1 MDGLVS
7 LKIIKHCTEEGTG
20 GDLVQVGGNVRRDIE
35 PIFYRYKK
43 LAHGESIFLPYFF
56 QGVLLGLVVDN
67 RLEVTNCF
75 PFPRNAGNEEG
86 EDFDEVKLERFS
98 SVACDHDDNSQGM
111 GALRSSAY
119 NIVTLAFFLFFF
131 NPDPVSN
138 GDDAPFAP
146 RQR

>member
-20 GDLVQVGGNVRRDIE
+20 GDLVQVGGNFRRDIE

-98 SVACDHDDNSQGM
+98 SVACDQCI
-111 GALRSSAY
+111 GALRSSSAY
-119 NIVTLAFFLFFF
+119 NIVTLAFFLLFFI
-131 NPDPVSN
+131 PDPVSN